1 MSTKVTRKARPGS
14 SRKASRWVVKL
25 GTGILTRPDGRL
37 DPTQFNQL
45 AQQVSALRRR
55 GVEVVLVTS
64 GAIGAGMK
72 ILGFNKRPTLLSEL
86 QACAT
91 VGQAQLMTEYQK
103 RFSKSGLVGAQ
114 MLLTYWDLDSRSCFD
129 NARRTLDRLL
139 SEKNLVPII
148 NENDAISGEEIKV
161 GDNDNLSAHVALMT
175 QADRLIILSNVEGL
189 LDANEKPIA
198 LVRRIDAHLLGLVK
212 GTSSE
217 RSVGGM
223 VTKIQAARLAAS
235 GGVETVIAHGRDKHV
250 LEKLAAGRKVG
261 TLFQLPLD
269 SGEEE

>member
-1 MSTKVTRKARPGS
+1 MKKR
-14 SRKASRWVVKL
+14 RWIVKL

-37 DPTQFNQL
+37 DPAQFNQL
-45 AQQVSALRRR
+45 CKQVTHLKKSGLEIA
-55 GVEVVLVTS
+55 LVTS

-72 ILGFNKRPTLLSEL
+72 ILGFDKRPTVLSEL

-91 VGQAQLMTEYQK
+91 VGQIQLMTEYQK
-103 RFSKSGLVGAQ
+103 RLARGGLSGAQ
-114 MLLTYWDLDSRSCFD
+114 LLLTYWDLDSRNCFE
-129 NARRTLDRLL
+129 NARRTLDRLMT
-139 SEKNLVPII
+139 EKTLVPII

-175 QADRLIILSNVEGL
+175 RADRLVILSNVEGL
-189 LDANEKPIA
+189 LGADTKPIP
-198 LVRRIDAHLLGLVK
+198 LVKRVDTRILSLVK

-235 GGVETVIAHGRDKHV
+235 GGIETVIAHGRDPKI
-250 LEKLAAGRKVG
+250 LEKLAAGKKVG
-261 TLFQLPLD
+261 TLFKLPAEDDADELV
-269 SGEEE
+269 